1 MESSLKHMAAEQ
13 IALKATIPAQ
23 WTERHKTFANLL
35 KKETNARRLYRRNVD
50 GAYEPVQKVVETI
63 AAAGELAGLK
73 SAIDGLRDVINTQE
87 PKMAAKHIA
96 KLLPKVGAVAGARK
110 IRSKLSNVRRAL
122 KSRTPDKAKALKR
135 LDIAMKLYE
144 TELTWRQNAAQ
155 TVLAGLQ
162 TYEEA
167 IRNTVG
173 LRKQPRLPENV
184 AIDVAS
190 CLANHRDIS
199 LHF

>member
-1 MESSLKHMAAEQ
+1 MA
-13 IALKATIPAQ
+13 
-23 WTERHKTFANLL
+23 
-35 KKETNARRLYRRNVD
+35 V
-50 GAYEPVQKVVETI
+50 
-63 AAAGELAGLK
+63 
-73 SAIDGLRDVINTQE
+73 
-87 PKMAAKHIA
+87 KHIA

-144 TELTWRQNAAQ
+144 TELAWRQKATG
-155 TVLAGLQ
+155 TVLAGLS

-167 IRNTVG
+167 IRNTIG
-173 LRKQPRLPENV
+173 LRKQSRLPKAV

-199 LHF
+199 LYF